1 MVDATYVLKGLG
13 ESNIFEEADEAKE
26 AEKIA

>member
-1 MVDATYVLKGLG
+1 VNMVDATYVIRGLD
-13 ESNIFEEADEAKE
+13 NIFEEADKVEE